1 MFPYSLC
8 QNILAQFQGA
18 KTISR
23 SSIYAMVLEGSFPK
37 PLKIGRRSV
46 GWRPEDIESW
56 LLQKQETAEDKR
68 A

>member
-1 MFPYSLC
+1 
-8 QNILAQFQGA
+8 
-18 KTISR
+18 
-23 SSIYAMVLEGSFPK
+23 MVLEGSFPK

>member
-1 MFPYSLC
+1 
-8 QNILAQFQGA
+8 
-18 KTISR
+18 
-23 SSIYAMVLEGSFPK
+23 MVLEGSFPK

-56 LLQKQETAEDKR
+56 LLQKKETAEDKR